1 MASQVSIFETL
12 PPELV
17 EMIFQY
23 LRESPYSLSSLTLAR
38 RKFYVLGAP
47 TLYSLIRLMNPASSE
62 KLERTFHENSWLSSL
77 GLELQVHL
85 NDSREGQTHEPLL
98 GAIVKM
104 QNLESLIMRSVPLR
118 GILDSTNHRLISNL
132 MGDRNNL
139 EVERPTQYAGQ
150 KLRSCISFRGL
161 SQDAWVLGPN
171 EVVFRME
178 HLETLH
184 NQGATIESWTQRPLP
199 QSRLVRRQ
207 L

>member
-1 MASQVSIFETL
+1 
-12 PPELV
+12 
-17 EMIFQY
+17 MIFQY

-47 TLYSLIRLMNPASSE
+47 TLYSLIRLTNPASSE

-150 KLRSCISFRGL
+150 KLRSCK
-161 SQDAWVLGPN
+161 SQNLTKGSSPKAN
-171 EVVFRME
+171 IF
-178 HLETLH
+178 
-184 NQGATIESWTQRPLP
+184 
-199 QSRLVRRQ
+199 
-207 L
+207 